1 MRSKFINLILVC
13 SLVLAGIQFINAQ
26 DNDSDL
32 LSGRNQ
38 YFKQD
43 YVAACNQ
50 PVVLLN
56 QAPTTPDEAARSEIV
71 VNSPVGYKFKLDDNG
86 NAFLQLAVTKWNE
99 KLVIFHSKS
108 VALTMKD
115 ADIVGS
121 KIENL
126 HCPMQ
131 SDKWVTHINT
141 HEWGSY
147 VLSMNGKPNQM
158 VEVTIIRES
167 NK

>member
-1 MRSKFINLILVC
+1 MLVC
-13 SLVLAGIQFINAQ
+13 SLVLAGIQFFNAQ
-26 DNDSDL
+26 SNDSEL
-32 LSGRNQ
+32 LSGRNK

-43 YVAACNQ
+43 YVAVCNQ
-50 PVVLLN
+50 PVVSLSQVPSTLG
-56 QAPTTPDEAARSEIV
+56 EAARSEIV
-71 VNSPVGYKFKLDDNG
+71 VNNPVGYQFNLDKNG
-86 NAFLQLAVTKWNE
+86 EAFLQLAVTKWDE
-99 KLVIFHSKS
+99 KLVIFHTKS
-108 VALTMKD
+108 VVLAMSD

-121 KIENL
+121 EIENL

-147 VLSMNGKPNQM
+147 ILRMNGKPNQM
-158 VEVTIIRES
+158 IEVTIIRES